1 MELSIACESGNPRV
15 QIEMVEESSVH
26 ISREDL
32 AEWEALEIAES
43 YERYFSMVFP
53 SPRDPEHYI
62 LRAKGYAGLFPLRR
76 GKYIRVMPKVPC
88 AAVWGMLAYTK
99 NASSLQWF
107 QGQVRC
113 DSIEQIFEFLAMEL
127 LRRIEARLQRGLRW
141 DYESVAGRGSPIRGR
156 ILGPD
161 RRSEW
166 GLEFRYAEG
175 GIDCHDN
182 QILLWTLYRLQ
193 AMRWPGELRADI
205 DTLYRRL
212 RPEIRLV
219 PTCEQKL
226 ARSSVRQQQQID
238 YREMHILCRFLL
250 DHIGPGVQKG
260 ALPAIPFALHMPSL
274 FEECVSM
281 WLIRS
286 FAAKWQIKRQW
297 DLDLD
302 GSDTLSF
309 RIDLAFFDRE
319 GKTPLAVV
327 DTKYK
332 LDREPA
338 TQDIQQVVAYAVRL
352 GVKKAILIYPHKNI
366 NALSLRIGEVAVY
379 SIGLDLSYVLWAN
392 SGSHLNKQME
402 ELMSY
407 N

>member
-1 MELSIACESGNPRV
+1 MGLSIACERGSPRV
-15 QIEMVEESSVH
+15 QIETVEESSVH
-26 ISREDL
+26 IACEDL
-32 AEWEALEIAES
+32 AEREALEIAES
-43 YERYFSMVFP
+43 YEQYFSMVFP
-53 SPRDPEHYI
+53 SPRDPAHYI

-76 GKYIRVMPKVPC
+76 GRFIRVMPKVPC
-88 AAVWGMLAYTK
+88 SAVWEMLAYTK

-107 QGQVRC
+107 QGKVRC
-113 DSIEQIFEFLAMEL
+113 DSVEQIFEFLATEL
-127 LRRIEARLQRGLRW
+127 VRRIEARFQRGLRW
-141 DYESVAGRGSPIRGR
+141 DYESYVGRGSPVRGR

-175 GIDCHDN
+175 GIDCFDN
-182 QILLWTLYRLQ
+182 QMLLWTLYRLQ
-193 AMRWPGELRADI
+193 AMRWSGELRADI
-205 DTLYRRL
+205 DNLYRRL
-212 RPEIRLV
+212 RPEISLV
-219 PTCEQKL
+219 PTCEQQFL
-226 ARSSVRQQQQID
+226 RSSVRQQQAD
-238 YREMHILCRFLL
+238 YRDMHILCRFLL

-274 FEECVSM
+274 FEECISM

-286 FAAKWQIKRQW
+286 FAAKWKIKRQW
-297 DLDLD
+297 DLGLD

-309 RIDLAFFDRE
+309 RIDLAFFDHA
-319 GKTPLAVV
+319 GKTPIAVV

-379 SIGLDLSYVLWAN
+379 SIGLDLSHNQWAN
-392 SGSHLNKQME
+392 SGSYLNGQIEK
-402 ELMSY
+402 LLSY